1 MARVE
6 RREVYAIA
14 VDLSKPLSIDE
25 FIFYKSELDKELTES
40 DKATREDRL
49 LDAKAHLANALWALA
64 MITSSS
70 VFWGPSVP
78 VIFPTYLE
86 LIDLPDAF
94 EGIYMRSRSIGRR
107 LG

>member
-14 VDLSKPLSIDE
+14 VDLSKPLSVEE
-25 FIFYKSELDKELTES
+25 FIFYKSELDKELTEA
-40 DKATREDRL
+40 DKATDEERL
-49 LDAKAHLANALWALA
+49 LDVKAHLANALWALA
-64 MITSSS
+64 MLTSSS

-86 LIDLPDAF
+86 LIDLPDVF
-94 EGIYMRSRSIGRR
+94 EGVYVRSRSNGRR